1 MQNSANQPR
10 QPTPVK
16 LVLPRWLV
24 RGLIAFFGLCL
35 VAVAALAVYS
45 VYLNKQ
51 AKNIFPPEEQR
62 RHEEE
67 QRKQLDNSRRKVE
80 ELLHPSPAPAPVRK
94 ASP

>member
-1 MQNSANQPR
+1 MQDSANQTR
-10 QPTPVK
+10 QPVPVK

-24 RGLIAFFGLCL
+24 RGLIAFFVFCFVCL
-35 VAVAALAVYS
+35 AALAVYS

-51 AKNIFPPEEQR
+51 AKSIFPPEEQR

-80 ELLHPSPAPAPVRK
+80 EGRQLGRAPVP
-94 ASP
+94 ASQDR